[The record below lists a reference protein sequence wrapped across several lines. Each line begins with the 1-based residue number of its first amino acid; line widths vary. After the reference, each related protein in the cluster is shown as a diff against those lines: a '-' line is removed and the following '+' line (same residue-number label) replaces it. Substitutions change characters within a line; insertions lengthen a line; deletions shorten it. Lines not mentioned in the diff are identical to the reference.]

1 MEKVTKHGPGREKK
15 IGEALKLEC
24 TNCGGTLELEDKTH
38 ALCPY
43 CGRRYLIDE
52 AKGTVIYIQVDY
64 SGNEEL
70 KGRVNRARRLLVGFL
85 AMASVVVLIIF
96 GFNIAARRSV
106 FSTSDEDLP
115 ADAGGELLV
124 IFCKDIFGKNFDE
137 ITPEELESIR
147 YLRCSY
153 EREGD
158 REFNVI
164 SYSFTDYQ
172 DCEDERE
179 FQRTVKKWTYRTRM
193 VSWPSDYSM
202 FTGLTRVD
210 TTGSAWLSMLHFAEG
225 NQISYVETEDSLDM
239 VAQVLNPEAIKILH
253 LGVMGR
259 SLEGVEQFTGLE
271 EFVVD
276 TTLASESV
284 DVSGIEECRNLKNLR
299 LSCGESYTGLDKLKA
314 LPDLA
319 SLYIDH
325 VPVGECGFLEDLSGL
340 RELSVCAGETPELKP
355 LESLENLE
363 RLYFIDQKYIPA
375 EEIGILQGINGLKEL
390 MIAIDDRE
398 CLEELGKL
406 GSLRALD
413 LHMAIFEYQVPAD
426 VSVLGGL
433 TCLER
438 IQLDNFYGREIT
450 GVEPILNL
458 PGLKTF
464 RLGRISSS
472 PVKLMLDTG
481 VLKDNPSIE
490 ELGFTAC
497 RPESLAGGEELDFG
511 FLKHYPG
518 VRWLYLDDCGV
529 RDVSFVN
536 GMEDLRGCSLKR
548 NNIDDLSP
556 VLGCR
561 RLEVVCGDENVI
573 GTAEFPPEVQVYTK
587 VYEGIYGY
595 SIFE

>member
-1 MEKVTKHGPGREKK
+1 MEKVTKHGPGREKR

-225 NQISYVETEDSLDM
+225 NQISYVETLRCYLDHNM
-239 VAQVLNPEAIKILH
+239 NLTRTAAK
-253 LGVMGR
+253 M
-259 SLEGVEQFTGLE
+259 
-271 EFVVD
+271 FVHR
-276 TTLASESV
+276 TTLIERIRRIEALLRV
-284 DVSGIEECRNLKNLR
+284 D
-299 LSCGESYTGLDKLKA
+299 
-314 LPDLA
+314 
-319 SLYIDH
+319 
-325 VPVGECGFLEDLSGL
+325 LED
-340 RELSVCAGETPELKP
+340 PD
-355 LESLENLE
+355 E
-363 RLYFIDQKYIPA
+363 RLYLLL
-375 EEIGILQGINGLKEL
+375 ILK
-390 MIAIDDRE
+390 R
-398 CLEELGKL
+398 
-406 GSLRALD
+406 
-413 LHMAIFEYQVPAD
+413 
-426 VSVLGGL
+426 
-433 TCLER
+433 LER
-438 IQLDNFYGREIT
+438 KDLEG
-450 GVEPILNL
+450 G
-458 PGLKTF
+458 
-464 RLGRISSS
+464 GRI
-472 PVKLMLDTG
+472 
-481 VLKDNPSIE
+481 
-490 ELGFTAC
+490 
-497 RPESLAGGEELDFG
+497 R
-511 FLKHYPG
+511 
-518 VRWLYLDDCGV
+518 
-529 RDVSFVN
+529 
-536 GMEDLRGCSLKR
+536 
-548 NNIDDLSP
+548 
-556 VLGCR
+556 
-561 RLEVVCGDENVI
+561 
-573 GTAEFPPEVQVYTK
+573 
-587 VYEGIYGY
+587 
-595 SIFE
+595 